1 MIEILKKAKVPIII
15 IIVLVLVFVIYSK
28 FFKTEDPVDGLA
40 RTSDSENYG
49 RKSPS
54 QDFIPLLNL
63 IKSVDF
69 DDRFF
74 SDPVFESMVDFS
86 EPIKQEDKGRANPFS
101 AGIISS
107 ENNIAGSG
115 IVFEASDTNTASTTL
130 SNPPLGTSST
140 TSQTG
145 GGQQ

>member
-1 MIEILKKAKVPIII
+1 MMEILKKAKVPIII
-15 IIVLVLVFVIYSK
+15 IIALALVFVIYNK
-28 FFKTEDPVDGLA
+28 VFKKEEVVDGLA
-40 RTSDSENYG
+40 RTSDAENLG

-74 SDPVFESMVDFS
+74 SDPVFKSMVDFS
-86 EPIKQEDKGRANPFS
+86 EPIKQEDRGRENPFS

-115 IVFEASDTNTASTTL
+115 IIFEASETNIVTA
-130 SNPPLGTSST
+130 TSST
-140 TSQTG
+140 NASSTTIQG
-145 GGQQ
+145 VGGQR

>member
-15 IIVLVLVFVIYSK
+15 IIVLALVFVIYSK
-28 FFKTEDPVDGLA
+28 FFKTEDPVEGLA
-40 RTSDSENYG
+40 RTSDSENLG

-86 EPIKQEDKGRANPFS
+86 EPIKQEDKGRVNPFS
-101 AGIISS
+101 AGIVSS

-115 IVFEASDTNTASTTL
+115 IVFEASDTSTASAT
-130 SNPPLGTSST
+130 PPLGTSST
-140 TSQTG
+140 TSQTSG
-145 GGQQ
+145 GGQ